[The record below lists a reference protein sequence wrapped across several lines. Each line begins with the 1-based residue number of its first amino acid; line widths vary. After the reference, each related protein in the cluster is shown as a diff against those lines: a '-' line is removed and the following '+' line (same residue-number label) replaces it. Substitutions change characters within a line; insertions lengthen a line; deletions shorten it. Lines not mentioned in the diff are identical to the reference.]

1 MALIRAFSR
10 SADSPDPFEA
20 LVGPHVEPLYRV
32 ARRYTGSG
40 DEAEDLV
47 QELLT
52 RLYPRRGELASVR
65 ELRPWLLRSLHNL
78 FIDRQ
83 RQRAR
88 RPWTEGGEGEG
99 EAGVEGLA
107 SPEPGPAARV
117 ENQLTAE
124 RLQGALMGL
133 NPDQRA
139 VVTLH
144 DIEGYTLEELA
155 TVLAAPVGTLKSRL
169 HRARAQL
176 RRELMEPSG
185 PSQRETGQ
193 GGHNDD
199 GL

>member
-1 MALIRAFSR
+1 MALIRAFPGSTNTP
-10 SADSPDPFEA
+10 DSFEA

-32 ARRYTGSG
+32 ARRYTGAN

-52 RLYPRRGELASVR
+52 RLYPRRNELATVR

-88 RPWTEGGEGEG
+88 RPWTEGDEGEG

-107 SPEPGPAARV
+107 SSDPGPAAHL
-117 ENQLTAE
+117 ESQLTAE
-124 RLQGALMGL
+124 RLQGALMKL

-144 DIEGYTLEELA
+144 DVEGYTLEELA

-169 HRARAQL
+169 HRARAHL
-176 RRELMEPSG
+176 RRDLMEPYG
-185 PSQRETGQ
+185 PSERETGQ
-193 GGHNDD
+193 GGRNDD